1 MDTENS
7 PYEPLEG
14 LVNQDD
20 NAIGRSLEWLL
31 ADLNGNNGSLPANAD
46 MDTGRQPT
54 ARGKMN
60 AQDEDKE
67 QDIPQIEDDG
77 SSIFRLSQ
85 PSYRFEVAIPEMPI
99 EKRNEYSAVHSNIV
113 EFIFGELPSSRGI
126 IKYHVEFT
134 DGRQE
139 LISTAELVTLENG
152 RVALARFSQGLW
164 PHELDDM
171 SARKRKY
178 IPDDEWDSGQE
189 SAVSDRMDIDD
200 EGEDDDEEPV
210 RRKRSSR
217 SVSRRLRSRENTKQ
231 LSRSPAVVVDEDD
244 LDDLQPEPL
253 GATRSLRTRQ
263 PRQLTRVSFK
273 NGNNSQ
279 DQDELLGD
287 APLVS
292 SGEED
297 DDFMPMVV
305 SDLGPKK
312 ERPTRSRQK
321 SKRLNTAS
329 MRQKARSQL
338 RQKSPDSDIE
348 FEAPRRSSRATR
360 NTLNMRD
367 DAQMDED
374 SFYIADDRIPGAP
387 KIISIREV
395 FQPLPADSEF
405 ASMHMDTC
413 HTCGGSRQR
422 GQMIHCQGCTLS
434 YHKNCL
440 GYRSAREHM
449 VTKVGQDD
457 FVMQCRFCIGVPNKK
472 DDSAPRHSM
481 CQACKSPGRSCAAF
495 SEKKTSRQEEK
506 LREQNDGVD
515 PITQVPLDLLNNAD
529 AVLFRCTSCHRGWHV
544 DHLPGARGGTIGTDL
559 KSERLKD
566 HSIDWQCK
574 ECANARHKIHR
585 LVAWRPTPTELA
597 KRGPRPMYAEVREDD
612 KEYLIKWESRSYAH
626 CDWKPGAWVY
636 GVAASTMRTSFGKRD
651 LEQDLMKLSEQE
663 AIPDEFLMP
672 DIVLNTRLGP
682 SVPRPKTKK
691 DELEN
696 LANVSKI
703 FVKFQGLGYDD
714 VVWDT
719 PPSEDAGDIYASF
732 VEAYY
737 EYVEGKYFKSE
748 SQHKIRERV
757 KAYKAEP
764 FEEISEQPAGLKRG
778 KLMGYQI
785 EGVNWLLG
793 NYHSGRS
800 VVLADEM
807 GLGKTVQV
815 VGLVTS
821 LVQDSPKCWPFLVVV
836 PNATCPNWRRE
847 FKQWVPELR
856 VVAYHGG
863 REPQAL
869 AYKYEL
875 FPNGSTDMKAH
886 VVIMSYDSAQDP
898 ATKAL
903 FKSINWAGLVVDE
916 GQRLKNDQN
925 LLYGALRSMRIPF
938 RLLLTGT
945 PLQNNK
951 RELFNLLQF
960 IDEKQSAE
968 ELDAEYAVLDKETL
982 PKLHNKIRPYFLRR
996 TKAGVLKFLPPMTQI
1011 ILPVTMTVIQEK
1023 LSKSIMAKNPELI
1036 KAMFSNSKMNKKERG
1051 SLNNILMQLRK
1062 CLCHPFMYSEAIEE
1076 RHHDPTVIQRNL
1088 VEASAKLLL
1097 LRVMLPKLQEKGH
1110 RVLIFSQFLQQLDII
1125 EDFLNGLGY
1134 DFRRLDGSISS
1145 LEKQRR
1151 IDAFNAP
1158 DSPIFAFLLSTR
1170 AGGVGIN
1177 LATADTVIILDPDF
1191 NPHQDVQALSRAH
1204 RIGQKKK
1211 VLCFQLMTVDSVE
1224 ERIMQIGKK
1233 KMALDHALIESM
1245 DDDELAGDDLE
1256 SILKHGAQA
1265 LFNDDYEK
1273 KSIHYD
1279 SAAVDALLDRTDDT
1293 ESKPD
1298 DGASFSYA
1306 KVWSNDK
1313 SGFDAG
1319 LATEETAEPEAISS
1333 SVWDRIL
1340 AQREAEAQR
1349 QAEVNREVL
1358 GRGGRRRQAIN
1369 YKTNALDNPIPGD
1382 AEAEPSDS
1390 SDDFAGGDSGEES
1403 EEEDPSLA
1411 KGLVFIAGL
1420 KLHPNTIS
1428 ALKIMNRPSSM
1439 DLSQPSSNN
1448 HSHVVGGNGYPV
1460 QVSYGG
1466 WQQNTQVSQLSAPRG
1481 MTSGNWRGS
1490 QPSANPMNSTV
1501 PGTKHSLMSSP
1512 THPSPSN
1519 SDGGPVSISDCLNG
1533 YAYCVKRPNGLYT
1546 RLIPADMVPTL
1557 IELSATQTSAQ
1568 GMVLL
1573 PDLHMQPPQG
1583 VPGMNQPVTFKA
1595 PSGPASD
1602 ILQTRIDRIVATSPT
1617 QQRRTKIYCD
1627 KWIHDGTCA
1636 FTQQGCKYKHEMPFD
1651 KATQQSLGLF
1661 HGFPKWWRDH
1671 QEELQKHRNRDLPA
1685 SSNQAI
1691 LQPGWRDD
1699 GNEDVPR
1706 TATVLSPIGPE
1717 RNKKSS
1723 KGNRLSQT
1731 HEGMSTA
1738 PASEKRSLTG
1748 SETEWFMASPA
1759 IQGWNGSSPRRSSV
1773 SAGHYIR

>member
-7 PYEPLEG
+7 PYEPLQG
-14 LVNQDD
+14 LIDQDD
-20 NAIGRSLEWLL
+20 NAIERSLAWLL
-31 ADLNGNNGSLPANAD
+31 ADLNGNNGSLPANTD
-46 MDTGRQPT
+46 VNTERQPT
-54 ARGKMN
+54 ARGNMN
-60 AQDEDKE
+60 ARGEDKE
-67 QDIPQIEDDG
+67 QDIHQIEEDG
-77 SSIFRLSQ
+77 SSISRLSQ
-85 PSYRFEVAIPEMPI
+85 PNYRFEVAIPEMPI
-99 EKRNEYSAVHSNIV
+99 EKRKEYSPVHSNIV
-113 EFIFGELPSSRGI
+113 EFISGELPPSRGI
-126 IKYHVEFT
+126 IKYRVEFT

-139 LISTAELVTLENG
+139 LISTAELVNLENG
-152 RVALARFSQGLW
+152 RAALARFSQGLW

-178 IPDDEWDSGQE
+178 MQDDEWDSGQE
-189 SAVSDRMDIDD
+189 SAVSDRMDIDEEVED
-200 EGEDDDEEPV
+200 DDDEEPV
-210 RRKRSSR
+210 QRKRSSR
-217 SVSRRLRSRENTKQ
+217 SVSRRLRSRESTKQ
-231 LSRSPAVVVDEDD
+231 LSRSPALAVDEDD

-253 GATRSLRTRQ
+253 GATRSLRTRH
-263 PRQLTRVSFK
+263 PRQLTRMSFK
-273 NGNNSQ
+273 NGINSQ

-287 APLVS
+287 APLLS

-297 DDFMPMVV
+297 DDFMPIVV
-305 SDLGPKK
+305 SDLAPKK
-312 ERPTRSRQK
+312 GRPTRSRQK
-321 SKRLNTAS
+321 SKRLSTAS

-374 SFYIADDRIPGAP
+374 SFYIADDRAPGAP

-457 FVMQCRFCIGVPNKK
+457 FVMQCRFCIGVLNKK
-472 DDSAPRHSM
+472 DDGAPRHSM

-506 LREQNDGVD
+506 LREQNGGVD
-515 PITQVPLDLLNNAD
+515 PVTQVPPDLLNNAD

-585 LVAWRPTPTELA
+585 LVAWRPVSTELA
-597 KRGPRPMYAEVREDD
+597 KQDPRPIYTEVREDD

-636 GVAASTMRTSFGKRD
+636 GVAAPTMRTSFGKRD
-651 LEQDLMKLSEQE
+651 LEQDLMKLSERE

-672 DIVLNTRLGP
+672 DIVLNARLDP
-682 SVPRPKTKK
+682 SAPRPKTKQ
-691 DELEN
+691 DEIEN

-737 EYVEGKYFKSE
+737 EYIEGKHFKSE

-764 FEEISEQPAGLKRG
+764 FEELEEQPAGLKRG

-785 EGVNWLLG
+785 EGVNWLLE

-925 LLYGALRSMRIPF
+925 ILYGALRSMRIPF

-951 RELFNLLQF
+951 RELFNLVQF
-960 IDEKQSAE
+960 IDEKQNAE

-1076 RHHDPTVIQRNL
+1076 RHHDQTVIQRNL

-1097 LRVMLPKLQEKGH
+1097 LRVMLPKLQERGH
-1110 RVLIFSQFLQQLDII
+1110 RVLIFSQFLQQLNII
-1125 EDFLNGLGY
+1125 EDFLSGLGY

-1191 NPHQDVQALSRAH
+1191 NPHQDIQALSRAH

-1298 DGASFSYA
+1298 DGASFSYT

-1319 LATEETAEPEAISS
+1319 LATEEMAEPEAINS

-1358 GRGGRRRQAIN
+1358 GRGGRRRLAIN
-1369 YKTNALDNPIPGD
+1369 YKTNVLDNPIPGD

-1411 KGLVFIAGL
+1411 KDAEADLQTLQAS
-1420 KLHPNTIS
+1420 N
-1428 ALKIMNRPSSM
+1428 ARNARPQQVIGEQQKASRKSR
-1439 DLSQPSSNN
+1439 QETPNN
-1448 HSHVVGGNGYPV
+1448 HTKQQKQQPTWQIGNTQNPKQQGSIQDNGTAAPGYPM
-1460 QVSYGG
+1460 QNSYH
-1466 WQQNTQVSQLSAPRG
+1466 Q
-1481 MTSGNWRGS
+1481 GS
-1490 QPSANPMNSTV
+1490 
-1501 PGTKHSLMSSP
+1501 
-1512 THPSPSN
+1512 
-1519 SDGGPVSISDCLNG
+1519 GPVNTGMPIDFTRYIKGNYLYRGKSTDPVPPERVIPTQPHAPNSQIVDYRNICLRSEAEVRVALDWVQRSEPETEVRKQ
-1533 YAYCVKRPNGLYT
+1533 YKA
-1546 RLIPADMVPTL
+1546 
-1557 IELSATQTSAQ
+1557 
-1568 GMVLL
+1568 VLL
-1573 PDLHMQPPQG
+1573 
-1583 VPGMNQPVTFKA
+1583 
-1595 PSGPASD
+1595 
-1602 ILQTRIDRIVATSPT
+1602 
-1617 QQRRTKIYCD
+1617 
-1627 KWIHDGTCA
+1627 
-1636 FTQQGCKYKHEMPFD
+1636 
-1651 KATQQSLGLF
+1651 
-1661 HGFPKWWRDH
+1661 
-1671 QEELQKHRNRDLPA
+1671 
-1685 SSNQAI
+1685 
-1691 LQPGWRDD
+1691 
-1699 GNEDVPR
+1699 
-1706 TATVLSPIGPE
+1706 
-1717 RNKKSS
+1717 
-1723 KGNRLSQT
+1723 NRL
-1731 HEGMSTA
+1731 
-1738 PASEKRSLTG
+1738 RSLTG
-1748 SETEWFMASPA
+1748 KSGA
-1759 IQGWNGSSPRRSSV
+1759 Q
-1773 SAGHYIR
+1773 HK